1 MEEKLWEWNLI
12 KFIIRIMQIE
22 ENSIVFPYIYIYFS
36 IYSLRDMNLISSY
49 CFIEQ

>member
-22 ENSIVFPYIYIYFS
+22 ENSIIFPYIPCVIW
-36 IYSLRDMNLISSY
+36 I
-49 CFIEQ
+49 